1 MSLGPIAVTIAVVF
15 LLIGLA
21 YLVNSGRGP
30 RPGREVP
37 PNLAPY
43 LTDEDLETSRLN
55 KTLTAALFSSALLA
69 ISLPLYFLTESGRQ
83 ADFVE
88 LFEEEAVHIGE
99 LIYMEQSPENPE
111 GFGCIA
117 CHGAEGVGGGADYI
131 EARTGASVSWI
142 APSLNDIF
150 YRYDDEEVRYW
161 LIWGR
166 QGSPMPAWGVEAG
179 GPLNDQQLD
188 FVIEYLKSIQ
198 ISQEEAVTA
207 VDRKVAAELST
218 LEGAP
223 AKIDEAIRV
232 QTNELA
238 AIVSAPERLRW
249 AEDLAEDLKQVLDD
263 SGTGLDTDLDGLSDD
278 SETLI
283 NRISELAFANVGT
296 DATPDTTAAAD
307 RLILELDPTDAFSS
321 TDRTGEPVPDR
332 RAAAVFLAELE
343 SQVTILSPL
352 AANNDT
358 IREASEAA
366 LANLESA
373 RAAERYSVDLAA
385 LADAAFDGRVDE
397 AERAYGLYSAYC
409 ARCHTAGYSAGPVA
423 TLEPGSGALGP
434 SLRDGR
440 SLVQFPDA
448 EDHYEF
454 ILNGSVNG
462 QSYGVNGIGRGWMPG
477 FGAVLSEADLRLIV
491 EFERSLR

>member
-1 MSLGPIAVTIAVVF
+1 MSLGPIAVTIAVAFV
-15 LLIGLA
+15 LIGLA

-30 RPGREVP
+30 RPGREIP

-99 LIYMEQSPENPE
+99 LIYMEQSQDNPE

-117 CHGAEGVGGGADYI
+117 CHGAEGVGGGADYV
-131 EARTGASVSWI
+131 EARTGASVSWS
-142 APSLNDIF
+142 APSLNDVF

-166 QGSPMPAWGVEAG
+166 PGSPMPAWGVEAG

-188 FVIEYLKSIQ
+188 FLIEYLKTLQ
-198 ISQEEAVTA
+198 IPQEEAVTSVNA
-207 VDRKVAAELST
+207 RVEAELSA
-218 LEGAP
+218 LEGAT
-223 AKIDEAIRV
+223 AKIDEAIV
-232 QTNELA
+232 TQTNELS
-238 AIVSAPERLRW
+238 AIVSAPERLGW
-249 AEDLAEDLKQVLDD
+249 AEQLAKDLAQVLDT
-263 SGTGLDTDLDGLSDD
+263 SSAGLDTDLDGLSDD
-278 SETLI
+278 TETQV

-307 RLILELDPTDAFSS
+307 RLILELDTADAFSS
-321 TDRTGEPVPDR
+321 TDRVGDPVPDAD
-332 RAAAVFLAELE
+332 AAAILLAELQ
-343 SQVTILSPL
+343 SQVTILTPL
-352 AANNDT
+352 AANNET
-358 IREASEAA
+358 IRAGAEAA
-366 LANLESA
+366 LANLQAA
-373 RAAERYSVDLAA
+373 RAAERYAVDLPAVA
-385 LADAAFDGRVDE
+385 DE
-397 AERAYGLYSAYC
+397 AFGGDVAQAGRAYGLYSAYC
-409 ARCHTAGYSAGPVA
+409 ARCHTAGHSAGPVA

-462 QSYGVNGIGRGWMPG
+462 QAYGLNGIGRGWMPG
-477 FGAVLSEADLRLIV
+477 YGAVLSEADLRLIV
-491 EFERSLR
+491 EFERSLQ